1 MTGRS
6 LSQTAKA
13 RQHNDTTE
21 KWMERAV
28 NLYKDENGDG
38 TGKKLRLKR
47 SAVSLQSSVGQKIMS
62 KFTWIKRSYDG
73 EWLVSRVKP
82 NLTVSEAGLQKR
94 KKQR

>member
-1 MTGRS
+1 MTGRF

-38 TGKKLRLKR
+38 TGKKLGLKTVC
-47 SAVSLQSSVGQKIMS
+47 SI
-62 KFTWIKRSYDG
+62 FTEQCWAEDHVQIYLDK
-73 EWLVSRVKP
+73 ETL
-82 NLTVSEAGLQKR
+82 
-94 KKQR
+94 